1 MKLDGFLESRI
12 NDLGPDDVV
21 EIIVIVQGDLSM
33 DEIRPALSEYDVVEE
48 YPFSRSFLIRANRAA
63 IRALEGKD
71 FVEAINEA

>member
-21 EIIVIVQGDLSM
+21 EVIVIVQGDLGM
-33 DEIRPALSEYDVVEE
+33 NEIRPALSEFDVVEE
-48 YPFSRSFLIRANRAA
+48 YPFSRSFLVRASRAQ